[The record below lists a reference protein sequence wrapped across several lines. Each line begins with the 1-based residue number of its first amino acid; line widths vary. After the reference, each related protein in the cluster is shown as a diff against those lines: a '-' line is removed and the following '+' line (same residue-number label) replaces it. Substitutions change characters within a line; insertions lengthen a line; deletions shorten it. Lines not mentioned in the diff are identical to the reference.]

1 MELAPTQS
9 FVKDAS
15 GSEQF
20 VDDRTKLLN
29 SILRLTEII
38 EAETAALK
46 KYELDRL
53 NTFTRS
59 KSQALLEFTRLE
71 HDANTQTSSSDV
83 KSAMGILRHKLV
95 ENFAQLK
102 LHMRAAQE
110 ISEMLTSVALDES
123 SDGTYSTRDMKRG
136 YSEW

>member
-1 MELAPTQS
+1 MTAGT
-9 FVKDAS
+9 VH
-15 GSEQF
+15 QF
-20 VDDRTKLLN
+20 PLHPDRPSQPQEGRAKLLA
-29 SILRLTEII
+29 SIVRLTKII
-38 EAETAALK
+38 EAETEALK

-53 NTFTRS
+53 NSFTRD

-71 HDANTQTSSSDV
+71 SEANSQISTDDIKV
-83 KSAMGILRHKLV
+83 AMEHLRERLV

-110 ISEMLTSVALDES
+110 ISDMLTSVVLDES
-123 SDGTYSTRDMKRG
+123 SDGTYSSSGKKKA

>member
-1 MELAPTQS
+1 MTGTVHQLPLQA
-9 FVKDAS
+9 
-15 GSEQF
+15 
-20 VDDRTKLLN
+20 DRAAQPQDGRAKLLS
-29 SILRLTEII
+29 SIVRLTKII
-38 EAETAALK
+38 EAETEALK

-53 NTFTRS
+53 NSFTRD

-71 HDANTQTSSSDV
+71 TEANSQISTDDI
-83 KSAMGILRHKLV
+83 KAAMELLRQRLV

-110 ISEMLTSVALDES
+110 ISEMLTSVVLDES
-123 SDGTYSTRDMKRG
+123 SDGTYSSRGMKKA